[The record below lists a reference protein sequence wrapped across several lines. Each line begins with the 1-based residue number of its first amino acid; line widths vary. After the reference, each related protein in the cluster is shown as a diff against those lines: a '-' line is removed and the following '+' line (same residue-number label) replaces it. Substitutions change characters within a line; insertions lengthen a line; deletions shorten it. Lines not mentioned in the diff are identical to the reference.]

1 VPEATDSRRGRA
13 PGLAFGLRRAAAIF
27 GVAAAVRIAYVLIFL
42 RNYHPQTDAQHYIDI
57 ATQLAHGHGFAADYP
72 YVWVHATAFRPPL
85 YPLLLGGAFAV
96 FGVHLAVAQAINVV
110 LGSIVVVLIGLVAAR
125 VAGPRAGLAA
135 AALAAVY
142 PPLLANDGVPLSEP
156 LGLLVMLAAIW
167 ALLEGRPGWAGI
179 AAGLLVLTRPS
190 AQLIVPLLALVLWRQ
205 VGFRRAVGFAAVAVV
220 VVTPW
225 VIRNE
230 SIFHRPLIVTSN
242 GFNLA
247 AIYSPVAL
255 KAGHF
260 VDPVFDKR
268 FASVR
273 NFGHSYVNLNEAN
286 LDSAFRR
293 QGFKGIR
300 EHPGQVPSV
309 IWLNTRRLVD
319 ETWSLNDGPER
330 QDGRPIG
337 LRHATLPLVWLVEIA
352 GVVGLVR
359 MTRQAR
365 RDYRNRPRA
374 EGRLGQGLIPL
385 VALYFFVVSILTVSV
400 PRLRAPDDAMLIIAI
415 GVLAEQLWQ
424 RRRGPVQPAP
434 TETSADTQG
443 VVGVLNQAGDVQ
455 PPGVVAV
462 SVLSKPVRRV
472 RHIKLVLIA
481 HYG

>member
-1 VPEATDSRRGRA
+1 MTEATQTGRVRTSGATFSLRG
-13 PGLAFGLRRAAAIF
+13 AAAIF
-27 GVAAAVRIAYVLIFL
+27 AVALVVRIAYVLVFL

-57 ATQLAHGHGFAADYP
+57 ATQFAHGHGFAADYP

-85 YPLLLGGAFAV
+85 YPLLLGTAFAI
-96 FGVHLAVAQAINVV
+96 FGVHVAVAQALNVI
-110 LGSIVVVLIGLVAAR
+110 LGSGVVVLTAIVTSRIGGR
-125 VAGPRAGLAA
+125 RAGLIAA
-135 AALAAVY
+135 GLATIY

-156 LGLLVMLAAIW
+156 LGLLAMLAAVW
-167 ALLEGRPGWAGI
+167 ALLSGRPGWAGV

-190 AQLIVPLLALVLWRQ
+190 AQLIVPLVALVLWRQ
-205 VGFRRAVGFAAVAVV
+205 VGLRRAVGFAAVAVI

-255 KAGHF
+255 KAGQF

-293 QGFKGIR
+293 EGIKGIR

-337 LRHATLPLVWLVEIA
+337 LRHATLPLVWLVEI
-352 GVVGLVR
+352 VGLVGLIR
-359 MTRQAR
+359 MARQAR
-365 RDYRNRPRA
+365 RDYRERPRT
-374 EGRLGQGLIPL
+374 EGRLGQGVIPL
-385 VALYFFVVSILTVSV
+385 IALYFFLVSILTVSV
-400 PRLRAPDDAMLIIAI
+400 PRLRAPVDALLLIAI
-415 GVLAEQLWQ
+415 GVLADQLWT
-424 RRRGPVQPAP
+424 RRRPGSD
-434 TETSADTQG
+434 SADPQG
-443 VVGVLNQAGDVQ
+443 VVGVLDEVRDVQ
-455 PPGVVAV
+455 PPGVVAAT
-462 SVLSKPVRRV
+462 VLAQPVRRI
-472 RHIKLVLIA
+472 RHVKLVRRS

>member
-1 VPEATDSRRGRA
+1 MAEARQTGRA
-13 PGLAFGLRRAAAIF
+13 RTSGPAFGLRNAAAIF
-27 GVAAAVRIAYVLIFL
+27 GVALVVRIAYVLVFL

-57 ATQLAHGHGFAADYP
+57 ATQVAHGHGFAADYP

-85 YPLLLGGAFAV
+85 YPLLLGTAFAI
-96 FGVHLAVAQAINVV
+96 FGVHLAVAQALNVI
-110 LGSIVVVLIGLVAAR
+110 LGSGVVVVIAIVTTRIGGRRAGLVAA
-125 VAGPRAGLAA
+125 GLATI
-135 AALAAVY
+135 Y

-156 LGLLVMLAAIW
+156 LGLLAMLAAIW
-167 ALLEGRPGWAGI
+167 ALLAGRPGWAGI

-205 VGFRRAVGFAAVAVV
+205 VGLRRAVGFAVVAVV

-230 SIFHRPLIVTSN
+230 SIFHRPLLVTSN

-255 KAGHF
+255 KAGQF
-260 VDPVFDKR
+260 VDPVFDTR

-293 QGFKGIR
+293 EGFKGIR

-337 LRHATLPLVWLVEIA
+337 LRHATLPLVWLVEI
-352 GVVGLVR
+352 VGLVGLIR
-359 MTRQAR
+359 MARQALETQ
-365 RDYRNRPRA
+365 RDYQEHSR
-374 EGRLGQGLIPL
+374 EDGRLGQGVIPL
-385 VALYFFVVSILTVSV
+385 IALYFFLVSILTVSV
-400 PRLRAPDDAMLIIAI
+400 PRLRAPVDALLLIAI
-415 GVLAEQLWQ
+415 GVLADQLWQ
-424 RRRGPVQPAP
+424 RRRSSNPPAG
-434 TETSADTQG
+434 Q
-443 VVGVLNQAGDVQ
+443 
-455 PPGVVAV
+455 
-462 SVLSKPVRRV
+462 
-472 RHIKLVLIA
+472 
-481 HYG
+481 